1 MEQNDIQKNEDDML
15 ARYENEKEFRE
26 RQLEEFRARKRQE
39 DQENMRSF
47 LRSQMNAKKEREND
61 ERRNIDEQAMMWR
74 TDKENY
80 EEEERRV
87 KERINKINRD
97 NQQFLFLQMNQKE
110 KKETRLMGAQEKEI
124 NKALLKQA
132 NDMLKKID

>member
-1 MEQNDIQKNEDDML
+1 ML

-26 RQLEEFRARKRQE
+26 RQLEELRARKRQD
-39 DQENMRSF
+39 DQENMRNF
-47 LRSQMNAKKEREND
+47 LKSQMNAKKDREND
-61 ERRNIDEQAMMWR
+61 ERKNIDEQASMWR

-97 NQQFLFLQMNQKE
+97 NQQFLFL
-110 KKETRLMGAQEKEI
+110 
-124 NKALLKQA
+124 
-132 NDMLKKID
+132 